1 MLKFISLG
9 CKVNSYESN
18 ALKELFLK
26 NGFSENS
33 KPDIIVINT
42 CSVTAVADQ
51 KSRQIIR
58 REKRNNKDAIVV
70 VMGCYS
76 QKNSEYISKECGADI
91 IVGTSN
97 RNKLVEFVKLFLK
110 EKKQII
116 AIGNNPRGF
125 IYESFGTIAIPN
137 STRAYVKVEDGCNN
151 FCSYCTIPYTR
162 GVARSRPKAEV
173 IEEITELVNHGF
185 KEIVLTGIHT
195 AHYGLDNKECSFS
208 DLVEEICNIP
218 GLYRLRISSIEESE
232 IDAKFIELLKK
243 YPQIADHLHMPLQS
257 GSKTVLKRMCRKY
270 LVNDFINKVNMI
282 REVRPNIAITT
293 DVIVGFPGE
302 TDEEFKETYDFIKE
316 VNFAELHVFPFSARE
331 GTKAFLMPDQV
342 KPEVKTQ
349 RVATLI
355 DLSKKLQKDYIKKFE
370 GQELEVILEA
380 EYKAKFIGRELEVI
394 LEERN
399 KQTKKLSGFTS
410 NYIKLEADLSEKF
423 IGEIVKIKVR

>member
-18 ALKELFLK
+18 ALKELFFLK
-26 NGFSENS
+26 GFKEDS

-58 REKRNNKDAIVV
+58 RERRNNPEAIIC

-76 QKNSEYISKECGADI
+76 QKNAEYVKNKCGADI

-97 RNKLVEFVKLFLK
+97 RRKLVDFCVDFIKD
-110 EKKQII
+110 KKQKI
-116 AIGNNPRGF
+116 AIDDNPRKF
-125 IYESFGTIAIPN
+125 TYESLGTVAIPN
-137 STRAYVKVEDGCNN
+137 STRAYVKIEDGCNN

-162 GVARSRPKAEV
+162 GVARSRDKDEV
-173 IEEITELVNHGF
+173 IDEISTLVEHGF

-195 AHYGLDNKECSFS
+195 AHYGLDNNGCSFS
-208 DLVEEICNIP
+208 DLVELICNIP
-218 GLYRLRISSIEESE
+218 NLYRLRISSIEESE
-232 IDAKFIELLKK
+232 IDNKFIELLKK
-243 YPQIADHLHMPLQS
+243 YSCIADHMHMPLQS
-257 GSKTVLKRMCRKY
+257 GSPSVLKRMCRKY
-270 LVNDFINKVNMI
+270 NVDDFINKVNRI

-302 TDEEFKETYDFIKE
+302 TEEEFEETFNFIKK

-331 GTKAFLMPDQV
+331 GTKAYSMPDQV
-342 KPEVKTQ
+342 DAKIKAE
-349 RVATLI
+349 RVDKLI
-355 DLSKKLQKDYIKKFE
+355 KLSNELQSNFIKKFK
-370 GQELEVILEA
+370 GQ
-380 EYKAKFIGRELEVI
+380 ELEVI

-399 KQTKKLSGFTS
+399 KTTGLLSGFTS
-410 NYIKLEADLSEKF
+410 NYIKLEEDLPDEY
-423 IGEIVKIKVR
+423 IGKIHKIKVR